1 MRRAVLLGRFPDAV
15 RTRLITE
22 YGVRMILDDE
32 TLQEYMIPTLDAGQY
47 DLVIVDERLPRAERI
62 ADVTRRMERTPVMVN
77 PARGAQ
83 GVIDQVVGAT
93 DWAVGGRTVFV
104 VVTSTKGGVGKTTTA
119 GALIALLA
127 DEGFNVLGVDDNP
140 HQYNLVRFLTND
152 ETSIMSADDI
162 KEGRVRPNVS
172 TVETRIDL
180 LAPDTYLESGVT
192 LGAANRFWREVRKLA
207 YDYVVVDTSPSI
219 PTPDA
224 PDEFVEVYLTYALLT
239 GQHPAVYVV
248 PFTPVEWGHKG
259 LARTRQVLRR
269 WDQMDWMLPV
279 VTATDREH
287 VLENVP
293 NWLQE
298 DGWQDRMVAVPY
310 SRGIQTNPRID
321 HLQGSGLFRDPK
333 RPYRPLVQKVMLL
346 AERRQERIIK
356 GNGHGNRYQM
366 ETRRTT

>member
-22 YGVRMILDDE
+22 YGVRTILDDE
-32 TLQEYMIPTLDAGQY
+32 TLRPYMVPTLDAGQY
-47 DLVIVDERLPRAERI
+47 DLVIVDERLPKAEQI
-62 ADVTRRMERTPVMVN
+62 ADVTRQKDRTPIMVN

-83 GVIDQVVGAT
+83 VVIDEVVAVT
-93 DWAVGGRTVFV
+93 DWAIGGRTVFV

-119 GALIALLA
+119 GALAALLA
-127 DEGFNVLGVDDNP
+127 DEGFNVLAVDDNP
-140 HQYNLVRFLTND
+140 HQYNLVRFLTDD
-152 ETSIMSADDI
+152 EVTITSAEDI
-162 KEGRVRPNVS
+162 KAGRVEPNV
-172 TVETRIDL
+172 VDLAERIDL

-192 LGAANRFWREVRKLA
+192 LGAANGFWREVRKLS

-219 PTPDA
+219 PTPNS
-224 PDEFVEVYLTYALLT
+224 PDDFVEVYLTYALLT
-239 GQHPAVYVV
+239 GKHPAVYVV

-259 LARTRQVLRR
+259 LARTRQVLRN

-293 NWLQE
+293 DWLQK

-310 SRGIQTNPRID
+310 SRGIQTNPRIT
-321 HLQGSGLFRDPK
+321 HLQDNGFFHNPTK
-333 RPYRPLVQKVMLL
+333 PYRPLVQKVMLL
-346 AERRQERIIK
+346 AERRQERILK
-356 GNGHGNRYQM
+356 RNGGGKRA
-366 ETRRTT
+366 RRLP